1 MNKDNVIL
9 IGMPG
14 CGKSTIGVV
23 LAKTMGYDFLDSDIV
38 IQKVKNATL
47 EQLIEEH
54 GTDGFN
60 EIENEVNSNLDIH
73 KTVLATGGSV
83 VYGKEAMNHLLE
95 QLIEEHGTDGFNEI
109 ENEVNSN
116 LDIHKTV
123 LATGGS
129 VVYGKEAMN
138 HLKEIGTIVFIKLDC
153 DEIASRLGDFKKRG
167 ISIKEGQTLLDLF
180 NERKPLYEKYADV
193 VVDTTGLDIKGAMAK
208 IKASVE
214 KEYK

>member
-23 LAKTMGYDFLDSDIV
+23 LAKIMGYDFLDSDIV

-60 EIENEVNSNLDIH
+60 EIENEVNSNL
-73 KTVLATGGSV
+73 
-83 VYGKEAMNHLLE
+83 E
-95 QLIEEHGTDGFNEI
+95 
-109 ENEVNSN
+109 
-116 LDIHKTV
+116 IHKTV

-208 IKASVE
+208 IKAAVE
-214 KEYK
+214 KECK